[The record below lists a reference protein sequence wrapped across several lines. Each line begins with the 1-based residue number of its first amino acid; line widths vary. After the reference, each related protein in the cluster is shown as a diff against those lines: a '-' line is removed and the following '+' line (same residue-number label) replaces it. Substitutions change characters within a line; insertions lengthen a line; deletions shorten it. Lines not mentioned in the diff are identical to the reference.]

1 MSSPDD
7 LWRNALMD
15 GRSSGQ
21 SASDMSRMRRCRI
34 RLSNRPGSSVRSG
47 AHMIDNNAFQEGYE
61 AYSRHL
67 GLDANPYPGGTE
79 ESNAWRLGWLKA
91 EQEHEKEVAD

>member
-1 MSSPDD
+1 
-7 LWRNALMD
+7 
-15 GRSSGQ
+15 
-21 SASDMSRMRRCRI
+21 
-34 RLSNRPGSSVRSG
+34 
-47 AHMIDNNAFQEGYE
+47 MIDNNAFQEGYE